1 MVNNKGGCI
10 EMYIQ
15 LDGQILYYEKTGKG
29 RPLIMLHG
37 NNESHEIFNEAIDV
51 LSQSYTIYAI
61 DSRGQGMSATPKE
74 FHYIDMAYDVINFI
88 TSLKIKKPILY
99 GFSDGGIIGLHV
111 ARLNGELL
119 SKLIISGVNLS
130 PKGLKGS
137 AISMIKKEYKK
148 SDYNPL
154 IGLMLKEPNFFD
166 FELEQID
173 VPTCILA
180 GSRDMVKSSDTK
192 KLNKYIKA
200 STMKILPGETH
211 SSYVIH
217 STRIAE
223 LIIDYD
229 NS

>member
-1 MVNNKGGCI
+1 
-10 EMYIQ
+10 MYIQ
-15 LDGQILYYEKTGKG
+15 LDGQVLYYEKTGEG

-51 LSQSYTIYAI
+51 LSQSYTVYAI

-192 KLNKYIKA
+192 KLNKYIKS

-217 STRIAE
+217 STKIAN

-229 NS
+229 KKEG

>member
-1 MVNNKGGCI
+1 
-10 EMYIQ
+10 MYIQ
-15 LDGQILYYEKTGKG
+15 LDGQVLYYEKTGEGK
-29 RPLIMLHG
+29 PLIMLHG
-37 NNESHEIFNEAIDV
+37 NNESHEIFNEAIEV
-51 LSQSYTIYAI
+51 LSDTYTVYAI

-88 TSLKIKKPILY
+88 TTLKIKKPILY

-180 GSRDMVKSSDTK
+180 GSKDMVKSSDTK
-192 KLNKYIKA
+192 KLNKYIKG